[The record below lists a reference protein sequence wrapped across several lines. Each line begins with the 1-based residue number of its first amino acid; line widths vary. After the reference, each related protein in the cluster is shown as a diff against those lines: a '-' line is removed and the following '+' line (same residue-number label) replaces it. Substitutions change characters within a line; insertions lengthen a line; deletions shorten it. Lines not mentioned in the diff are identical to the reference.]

1 MRYGTRAMLDLAN
14 FYGRGPVLLRDIAKR
29 QEISIKYLDRI
40 LSTLKAAG
48 LVKAL
53 RGAKGGYELNRNPS
67 KITLAQIVKALDGRT
82 ELVECVGNRD
92 YCKRINFCI
101 MNDIWSQLSNAI
113 EAMLDS
119 KTLEDLVNSDKNKR
133 NLADSMYFI

>member
-1 MRYGTRAMLDLAN
+1 VRYGTRAMLDLAN